1 MLIDREDMLELT
13 RRMTIKRNCFTRIAG
28 AYIDAEGYVD
38 GTFNTNFLNLSIKE
52 KEKNMAIAKQ
62 VPFAKTNVNLKGYK
76 FSKDSQ
82 GKDSMWQLLMG
93 LKSCGLKNDAL
104 MDVFYDMVTA
114 QYSTNRE
121 YAIMMFSAC
130 YDVPVKGTDK
140 AFQDESEEVFDF
152 LVCAICPLVGDYEPG
167 EPECGFLFPAF
178 TKRSGDINHVAVFT
192 ADSAD
197 TNPEILNILGCE

>member
-28 AYIDAEGYVD
+28 AYVDADGYID

-52 KEKNMAIAKQ
+52 KEKNMVIAKA
-62 VPFAKTNVNLKGYK
+62 VPFAKTNVNLKAFR
-76 FSKDSQ
+76 FSEGSR

-93 LKSCGLKNDAL
+93 LKACGLKNDAL
-104 MDVFYDMVTA
+104 MDIFYDVVTA
-114 QYSTNRE
+114 QYRTGRE
-121 YAIMMFSAC
+121 YAVMMFSAC

-140 AFQDESEEVFDF
+140 AFQGESEEVFEF
-152 LVCAICPLVGDYEPG
+152 LVCAICPLIGAYEPG

-178 TKRSGDINHVAVFT
+178 TDRSGDINHVAVFA
-192 ADSAD
+192 ADSTDAG
-197 TNPEILNILGCE
+197 LKMLKILGCE